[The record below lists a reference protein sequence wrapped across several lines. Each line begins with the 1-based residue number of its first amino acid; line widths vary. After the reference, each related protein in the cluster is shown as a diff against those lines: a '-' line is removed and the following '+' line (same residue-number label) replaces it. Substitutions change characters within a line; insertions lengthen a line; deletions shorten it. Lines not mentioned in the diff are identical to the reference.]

1 MRTHK
6 RKYQVV
12 AVALAGILLAAGCG
26 GDDDDNASDTP
37 GGSNTSG
44 EAEGSIV
51 VRGCKP
57 QNPLI
62 PTNTNETCGGNV
74 LDAVTAKLVRYN
86 PDDGSPEND
95 LAESITSDN
104 AVDYTIKIKQG
115 VNFHDGTEVK
125 AKNFVDAWNYGA
137 YGPNAQLSSY
147 FFEVIQGYKQTSA
160 EKSKV
165 EEMSGL
171 KVVDDYTFT
180 VKMASKNSTFPLR
193 LGYTAFAPLPD
204 SFFTDDGEAF
214 GKLPIGAGPYKMIEG
229 DPNRQFV
236 LEAIPGYDR
245 PGKPVVKTVT
255 FKVFQDSSAAY
266 NEVVANQLDLTDE
279 IPTSALTDLVFK
291 EDLDGRFVERVVG
304 VFQAINFPSSKS
316 DKSYDDIKLRQA
328 ISMAI
333 NRQQV
338 IDVAFAGTREAAT
351 GWVSPVVDGYKA
363 GACDP
368 YCTFDAD
375 EAKKLY
381 DESGGIDGPIRIGYN
396 ADADHK
402 PWVEA
407 TCNSIKNAL
416 GVECLASPTV
426 DFATFR
432 TAITAREQKGMF
444 RAGWQMDYPSIEN
457 FLAPLYGTGAG
468 SNDGD
473 YSNKAFD
480 AQLTKAAGLTD
491 PDERNAAYQAAE
503 LMLAKDLPSIPL
515 WYSKE
520 FIGFSNKVASIKQSV
535 FGTYDLS
542 SIVLK

>member
-6 RKYQVV
+6 RGYQVV
-12 AVALAGILLAAGCG
+12 ALALAGMLLAAGCG
-26 GDDDDNASDTP
+26 GDDDDSAGDSP
-37 GGSNTSG
+37 GGSTNG
-44 EAEGSIV
+44 EVAGSIA

-62 PTNTNETCGGNV
+62 PTNTNETCGGNI
-74 LDAVTAKLVRYN
+74 LDAVTAKLIRYN

-95 LAESITSDN
+95 IAESITSKN
-104 AVDYTIKIKQG
+104 AIDYTIKIKQG
-115 VNFHDGTEVK
+115 IKFHDGTEVK

-147 FFEVIQGYKQTSA
+147 FFEVIKGYKETSA

-180 VKMASKNSTFPLR
+180 VKMDTKNSTFPQR

-204 SFFTDDGEAF
+204 SFFADDGAAF
-214 GKLPIGAGPYKMIEG
+214 GKLPVGAGPYKMITA
-229 DPNRQFV
+229 DPNREFV
-236 LEAIPGYDR
+236 LEAVPGYDR
-245 PGKPVVKTVT
+245 VGPPVVKTVT
-255 FKVFQDSSAAY
+255 FKVFQDATAAY
-266 NEVVANQLDLTDE
+266 NEVVANQLDMTDE

-291 EDLDGRFVERVVG
+291 QDLNGRFVERVVG
-304 VFQAINFPSSKS
+304 VFQAINFPSPKA
-316 DKSYDDIKLRQA
+316 DKSYDNIKLRQA

-333 NRQQV
+333 DRQQV
-338 IDVAFAGTREAAT
+338 IDVAFAGTREPAT

-363 GACDP
+363 GACEP
-368 YCTFDAD
+368 YCTFDPD

-381 DESGGIDGPIRIGYN
+381 KESGGHDGPIRIGFN
-396 ADADHK
+396 GDADHK

-407 TCNSIKNAL
+407 TCNSIKNTL
-416 GVECLASPTV
+416 GAECLATPTV

-432 TAITAREQKGMF
+432 TAITAREQKGLF

-480 AQLTKAAGLTD
+480 NKLREAAALTD
-491 PDERNAAYQAAE
+491 PAERNAAYQAAE
-503 LMLAKDLPSIPL
+503 LMLGKDMPSIPL

-520 FIGFSNKVASIKQSV
+520 FIGFSNKIASMKQTV

>member
-6 RKYQVV
+6 RGYQVV
-12 AVALAGILLAAGCG
+12 ALAVAGMLLAAGCG
-26 GDDDDNASDTP
+26 GGDNNTAGDKP
-37 GGSNTSG
+37 GGSTGNGDS
-44 EAEGSIV
+44 GSIT

-62 PTNTNETCGGNV
+62 PTNTNETCGGNI

-95 LAESITSDN
+95 IAESIESKDAIT
-104 AVDYTIKIKQG
+104 YTIKIKHG
-115 VNFHDGTEVK
+115 VKFHDGTEVK
-125 AKNFVDAWNYGA
+125 AKNFVDAWNFGA

-147 FFEVIQGYKQTSA
+147 FFEVIKGYKETSA
-160 EKSKV
+160 EKSTVK
-165 EEMSGL
+165 EMSGL
-171 KVVDDYTFT
+171 KVVDDYTFKVVMDT
-180 VKMASKNSTFPLR
+180 KNSTFPVR

-204 SFFTDDGEAF
+204 SFFADNGAAY
-214 GKLPIGAGPYKMIEG
+214 GKLPIGAGPYKMTKA
-229 DPNRQFV
+229 DPDREFV
-236 LEAIPGYDR
+236 LEAVPGYDR
-245 PGKPVVKTVT
+245 PGKAVVKNVT
-255 FKVFQDSSAAY
+255 FKVFQDSTAAY
-266 NEVVANQLDLTDE
+266 NEVVANQLDMTDE
-279 IPTSALTDLVFK
+279 FPTSALTDLVYK
-291 EDLDGRFVERVVG
+291 NDLGGRFVERVVG
-304 VFQAINFPSSKS
+304 VFQAVNFPSPKA
-316 DKSYDDIKLRQA
+316 DKSYDNVKLRQA

-333 NRQQV
+333 NRQEV
-338 IDVAFAGTREAAT
+338 IDVAFAGTREPAT

-363 GACDP
+363 GACNP
-368 YCTFDAD
+368 YCDFNPE

-381 DESGGIDGPIRIGYN
+381 KESGGHEGPIRIGYN
-396 ADADHK
+396 GDADHK

-407 TCNSIKNAL
+407 TCNSIKNVL

-432 TAITAREQKGMF
+432 TAITKREQKGMF

-480 AQLTKAAGLTD
+480 AKLREAAAITD
-491 PDERNAAYQAAE
+491 PAKRNEAYQAAE
-503 LMLAKDLPSIPL
+503 LMLAKDMPSIPL

-520 FIGFSNKVASIKQSV
+520 FIGFSNKIASMKQTV

>member
-1 MRTHK
+1 MRRQK
-6 RKYQVV
+6 RGYQVV
-12 AVALAGILLAAGCG
+12 AVAVAGMLLAAGCG
-26 GDDDDNASDTP
+26 GGDDDNASESP
-37 GGSNTSG
+37 GSNAAG
-44 EAEGSIV
+44 EATGSIA

-74 LDAVTAKLVRYN
+74 LDAVTAKLIRYN

-95 LAESITSDN
+95 IAESIESDN
-104 AVDYTIKIKQG
+104 AIDYTIKIKQG
-115 VNFHDGTEVK
+115 VKFHDGTEVK
-125 AKNFVDAWNYGA
+125 AKNFVDAWNFGA

-147 FFEVIQGYKQTSA
+147 FFEVIDGYKETSA
-160 EKSKV
+160 EKSTVK
-165 EEMSGL
+165 EMSGL

-180 VKMASKNSTFPLR
+180 VKMDSKNSTFPLR

-204 SFFTDDGEAF
+204 SFFADNGEAF
-214 GKLPIGAGPYKMIEG
+214 GKMPIGAGPYK
-229 DPNRQFV
+229 V
-236 LEAIPGYDR
+236 LEADPDRQIVLEAVPGYDR
-245 PGKPVVKTVT
+245 VGKPSVKTVT
-255 FKVFQDSSAAY
+255 FKIFNDASAAY
-266 NEVVANQLDLTDE
+266 NEVVANQLDMTDE
-279 IPTSALTDLVFK
+279 FPTSALTDLVYK
-291 EDLDGRFVERVVG
+291 NDLGGRFVERVVG
-304 VFQAINFPSSKS
+304 VFQAINFPSPKA
-316 DKSYDDIKLRQA
+316 DKSYDNVKLRQA

-338 IDVAFAGTREAAT
+338 IDVAFAGTREPAT
-351 GWVSPVVDGYKA
+351 GWVSPVVDGYKP

-368 YCTFDAD
+368 YCTFNAE

-381 DESGGIDGPIRIGYN
+381 KESGGHDGPITIGFN

-416 GVECLASPTV
+416 GVECLAAPTV

-432 TAITAREQKGMF
+432 TAITKREQKGLF

-480 AQLTKAAGLTD
+480 DQLRKAAGITD
-491 PDERNAAYQAAE
+491 PEKRNAAYQEAE
-503 LMLAKDLPSIPL
+503 RMLAKDMPSIPL

-520 FIGFSNKVASIKQSV
+520 FIGFSNKIASIKQSV